1 MANKS
6 RQNVRLKK
14 METKYIAKEDK
25 NLCLKKGDKMPCKRV
40 MGTSIAI
47 CMANCTV
54 LTSLHR

>member
-1 MANKS
+1 
-6 RQNVRLKK
+6 

-25 NLCLKKGDKMPCKRV
+25 NLCLTKGDKMPCKRV